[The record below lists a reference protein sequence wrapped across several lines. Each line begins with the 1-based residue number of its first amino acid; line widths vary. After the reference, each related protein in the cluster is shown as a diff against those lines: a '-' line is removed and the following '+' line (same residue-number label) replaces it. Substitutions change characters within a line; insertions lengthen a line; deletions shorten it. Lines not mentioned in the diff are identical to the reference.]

1 MTKSSSNVLQN
12 RPICVIFSLVSKV
25 TINPHQKI
33 KLKKIIYEKKL
44 FFAVQFNYYG
54 NTFKLHLPTKISII
68 LKLSRCC
75 DYFIV
80 YLVTETSAVTYKLC
94 PKL

>member
-1 MTKSSSNVLQN
+1 MNVEDMFSHFEVSCNLYVTKSSSNVLQN

-54 NTFKLHLPTKISII
+54 NTFKLFICQQKI
-68 LKLSRCC
+68 L
-75 DYFIV
+75 
-80 YLVTETSAVTYKLC
+80 
-94 PKL
+94 